1 MHRKKKKGFVKNI
14 TGIAQTKQNQEK
26 SKLRQALCVQ
36 LNQGYILNLFKRAKA
51 ELFCAADSS
60 SSRQMLPSMAR
71 SWAVLL
77 LCLSACSG
85 AHPLPLWDKH
95 ILQHC
100 LRQSWRQEEQT
111 LSWSS
116 PCCFLHGK
124 CQWGAPRYP
133 RDSTSYLACFGF
145 PQMSLLLLPPA
156 PPPPPFVSLNTSLYI
171 VHVDQNF
178 CCIFVVLLAY
188 IPGLKYCMLKMPIY
202 TSILRQLFCQI
213 LPGSLMGWVRFPAG
227 KIRQQQCKPIVQSP
241 GKLNAPCQV
250 AGRTNLSVYKRS
262 AGHK

>member
-1 MHRKKKKGFVKNI
+1 MHQKKKKGFVKNI

-71 SWAVLL
+71 SWAALL

-116 PCCFLHGK
+116 PHRFLHGK

-133 RDSTSYLACFGF
+133 RDRAAEAWWGSQNDSHYSCFILQKWNDGINKTQ
-145 PQMSLLLLPPA
+145 QMGSAPLPPCVT
-156 PPPPPFVSLNTSLYI
+156 FS
-171 VHVDQNF
+171 
-178 CCIFVVLLAY
+178 
-188 IPGLKYCMLKMPIY
+188 
-202 TSILRQLFCQI
+202 
-213 LPGSLMGWVRFPAG
+213 
-227 KIRQQQCKPIVQSP
+227 
-241 GKLNAPCQV
+241 
-250 AGRTNLSVYKRS
+250 
-262 AGHK
+262 

>member
-116 PCCFLHGK
+116 PRCFLHGK

-156 PPPPPFVSLNTSLYI
+156 PPPSPLCLSKYKPVHSTCRPKLLLHICGTVGLYPWIKVLHVKDAHIHFNTQATLLPNTSWQS
-171 VHVDQNF
+171 D
-178 CCIFVVLLAY
+178 
-188 IPGLKYCMLKMPIY
+188 GL
-202 TSILRQLFCQI
+202 
-213 LPGSLMGWVRFPAG
+213 G
-227 KIRQQQCKPIVQSP
+227 
-241 GKLNAPCQV
+241 
-250 AGRTNLSVYKRS
+250 
-262 AGHK
+262 